1 MKRPIEHRRQ
11 DWGFTLAEITI
22 ACSIA
27 AIILF
32 AMTVGSTSLQ
42 KTFGGS
48 DGALK
53 ATADQMRI
61 LDYVARDVRQA
72 LTITVTNSGQTLNLT
87 TPDYIDPSTGLPRL
101 PTIKPG
107 GSTYGLPQG
116 VVDYGSSASPIS
128 VSYFP
133 AAAPTPPSTT
143 YVFQANGPYW
153 IRQVTNTQG
162 TTQTVIS
169 RDCTSLQ
176 ISFTDQT
183 SAVTSSISYAPR
195 YNFMQQA
202 NSRTGSML
210 YVNTTL
216 RNTRRN

>member
-1 MKRPIEHRRQ
+1 MKLTPQPSKRHCA
-11 DWGFTLAEITI
+11 FTLAEVSV

-27 AIILF
+27 AIILL
-32 AMTVGSTSLQ
+32 AITVGSTSLQ
-42 KTFGGS
+42 RTFAGS
-48 DGALK
+48 DGGLK

-61 LDYVARDVRQA
+61 LDYIARDVRQA
-72 LTITVTNSGQTLNLT
+72 LTVTVSNSGQTLTLT
-87 TPDYIDPSTGLPRL
+87 TPDFIDSSGNPRL

-107 GSTYGLPQG
+107 SSNYGLPQG
-116 VVDYGSSASPIS
+116 VVDYGSSASP
-128 VSYFP
+128 VTVTYFP

-153 IRQVTNTQG
+153 IRQVANTTG

-183 SAVTSSISYAPR
+183 SAVTTSISYAPR
-195 YNFMQQA
+195 YNFQNQA
-202 NSRTGSML
+202 NSRLGTML
-210 YVNTTL
+210 YVTTTL
-216 RNTRRN
+216 RNIRRN